1 MIDMKR
7 YLAPIGL
14 IFALACGFAFAQ
26 SANQAIQVSQ
36 DPTGTVGYDSVQGGI
51 YLPGHLLSTTR
62 KAPVPVLTACV
73 TGGSPT
79 LTGTDFFGTIV
90 AGTTASTSCVVTF
103 GTAFQTAPNCQ
114 VSWKTGP
121 LAAMSWAVSTTALTI
136 TQTSNAS
143 SQIVYTCVSS
153 G

>member
-1 MIDMKR
+1 MRK

-14 IFALACGFAFAQ
+14 ILALSLGLAFAQ
-26 SANQAIQVSQ
+26 SANQAMQVSQ
-36 DPTGTVGYDSVQGGI
+36 DPTGTIGYDNVQGGI

-62 KAPVPVLTACV
+62 KAPVPVLTACI
-73 TGGSPT
+73 TGGTPT
-79 LTGTDFFGTIV
+79 LVGTDFQGTITG
-90 AGTTASTSCVVTF
+90 GTTASTSCVVTF
-103 GTAFQTAPNCQ
+103 GTAFQVAPNCN
-114 VSWKTGP
+114 VSWKSGP

>member
-1 MIDMKR
+1 MNIRR
-7 YLAPIGL
+7 YVLPSTLILLASLGL
-14 IFALACGFAFAQ
+14 ALAQ
-26 SANQAIQVSQ
+26 SANRSIQGSQ
-36 DPTGTVGYDSVQGGI
+36 DPTGQIGYDNIQGGI

-62 KAPVPVLTACV
+62 LVPPPALSACA
-73 TGGSPT
+73 TGGTPGIV
-79 LTGTDFFGTIV
+79 GTDFQGTITG
-90 AGTTASTSCVVTF
+90 GTTASTSCVVTF
-103 GTAFQTAPNCQ
+103 GTAFQTAPNCN
-114 VSWKTGP
+114 VSWKSGP

>member
-1 MIDMKR
+1 MIRK

-14 IFALACGFAFAQ
+14 ILALSLGLAFAQ
-26 SANQAIQVSQ
+26 SANQAIQLSQ
-36 DPTGTVGYDSVQGGI
+36 DPTGKVGYDNVQGGI

-62 KAPVPVLTACV
+62 LAPVPVLSACI
-73 TGGSPT
+73 TGGTPT
-79 LTGTDFFGTIV
+79 LVGTDFQGTITG
-90 AGTTASTSCVVTF
+90 GTTASTSCVVTF
-103 GTAFQTAPNCQ
+103 GTAFQVAPNCN
-114 VSWKTGP
+114 VSWKSGP
-121 LAAMSWAVSTTALTI
+121 LAAMSWSVSTTALTI